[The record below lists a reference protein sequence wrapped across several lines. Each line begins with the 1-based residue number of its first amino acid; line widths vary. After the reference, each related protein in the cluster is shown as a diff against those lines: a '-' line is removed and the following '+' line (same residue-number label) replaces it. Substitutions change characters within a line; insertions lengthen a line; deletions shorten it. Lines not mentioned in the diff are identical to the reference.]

1 MQKLDLTGQTFGRLT
16 VISPAQNKGKKTAWL
31 CLCSC
36 GNEKIIRT
44 SALTRGLT
52 KSCGCINHDNL
63 LNRNIKHNLSH
74 FRIYR
79 IWECI
84 KTRCINQNTNYYKHY
99 GKRGIKLCD
108 AWLNFEN
115 FKNWAFSNG
124 YSEGL
129 TIDRID
135 VNGNYEPSNCRWVTP
150 KTQARNR
157 RNNHLLTYNGITLCL
172 TEWSEKLGISYSA
185 LESRILRGWSIEKAL
200 FTPIR
205 SRNK

>member
-135 VNGNYEPSNCRWVTP
+135 VNGNYEPSNLFPYLLVRKP
-150 KTQARNR
+150 
-157 RNNHLLTYNGITLCL
+157 HLRHSFPPPFVAIALR
-172 TEWSEKLGISYSA
+172 LGLA
-185 LESRILRGWSIEKAL
+185 
-200 FTPIR
+200 IR
-205 SRNK
+205 PDSS